1 MVSNSH
7 TVTNDKR
14 VRLPDG
20 RALGYAEYGDPA
32 GRPVLFFPGAPSSRL
47 LHPPEPPTQASGIR
61 LIAVE
66 RPGFGL
72 SDFQPGRTLLDW
84 PDDVV
89 AFADELGLDRFPV
102 VGISAGGPYAAACAY
117 KIPQRVT
124 AAAIISAVGP
134 LDPSAIQEMPRVR
147 QLGAQMARNAPWLL
161 GPLLWLVSNPHRN
174 PEKFFERMVSGNSED
189 DRAVLVQPEMKSM
202 LMRNYLEATRA
213 GMRGFARE
221 SIIVSNDWGFSPEH
235 ITIPVCLWHGDED
248 HNVSLSA
255 IRRLVKAIP
264 RCSAT
269 FVPGEGH
276 WLILKYW
283 DRILAE
289 LTSLQQGCWG

>member
-1 MVSNSH
+1 MVSDSH

-20 RALGYAEYGDPA
+20 RAVAYAEYGDPA

-47 LHPPEPPTQASGIR
+47 LHPPEEPTRALGVR
-61 LIAVE
+61 LIAIE

-102 VGISAGGPYAAACAY
+102 AGISAGGPYAAACAY

-147 QLGAQMARNAPWLL
+147 QLGAKVARNASWLL
-161 GPLLWLVSNPHRN
+161 RPVLWLASNPHRN
-174 PEKFFERMVSGNSED
+174 PEKFFERMLSGNSED
-189 DRAVLVQPEMKSM
+189 DRALLTQPAVKSM

-213 GMRGFARE
+213 GTRGFARE
-221 SIIVSNDWGFSPEH
+221 SIIVSNDWGFCPED
-235 ITIPVCLWHGDED
+235 ITIPICLWHGED
-248 HNVSLSA
+248 DRNVSLSA
-255 IRRLVKAIP
+255 VRHMVEAIP

-283 DRILAE
+283 GRILGE
-289 LTSLQQGCWG
+289 LLSL

>member
-1 MVSNSH
+1 LVSNSH
-7 TVTNDKR
+7 TITDGRR
-14 VRLPDG
+14 VRLPNG

-47 LHPPEPPTQASGIR
+47 LHPPEEPTRALGVR
-61 LIAVE
+61 LIVVE

-84 PDDVV
+84 PDDIV
-89 AFADELGLDRFPV
+89 AFADELEFDRFPV

-117 KIPQRVT
+117 RMPQRVM
-124 AAAIISAVGP
+124 AAGIISAVGP
-134 LDPSAIQEMPRVR
+134 MNPSALKEMPRVR
-147 QLGAQMARNAPWLL
+147 QLGAKVARNAPWLL
-161 GPLLWLVSNPHRN
+161 RPLLWLASNPHRN
-174 PEKFFERMVSGNSED
+174 PDKFFERMLSGNSEE
-189 DRAVLVQPEMKSM
+189 DRVLLMQPEMQSM
-202 LMRNYLEATRA
+202 LMSNYLEATRA

-221 SIIVSNDWGFSPEH
+221 SIIVSNDWGFCPED
-235 ITIPVCLWHGDED
+235 ISIPVCLWHGEVD

-255 IRRLVKAIP
+255 ARRMAKAIP

-276 WLILKYW
+276 WLMLKYW
-283 DRILAE
+283 DRILGE
-289 LTSLQQGCWG
+289 LVSLAGFSL

>member
-1 MVSNSH
+1 LVSDSH
-7 TVTNDKR
+7 AIADGKQ

-20 RALGYAEYGDPA
+20 RALGYAEYGDPE
-32 GRPVLFFPGAPSSRL
+32 GRPVLFFPGAPGSRL
-47 LHPPEPPTQASGIR
+47 LHPPEPPTRTQGIR

-89 AFADELGLDRFPV
+89 AFADELALDRFPV

-124 AAAIISAVGP
+124 AAALISAVGP
-134 LDPSAIQEMPRVR
+134 MDSIAIEGLPRVR
-147 QLGAQMARNAPWLL
+147 QLGAKVARNAPWLL
-161 GPLLWLVSNPHRN
+161 RPILWLVSNPHRN
-174 PEKFFERMVSGNSED
+174 PNKFFERMLSGNSED
-189 DRAVLVQPEMKSM
+189 DRALLMQPEMQSM

-221 SIIVSNDWGFSPEH
+221 SIIVSNDWGFGPED
-235 ITIPVCLWHGDED
+235 ISIPVCLWHGEED
-248 HNVSLSA
+248 YNVSLSA
-255 IRRLVKAIP
+255 VRYMVKAIP
-264 RCSAT
+264 RCIAT

-283 DRILAE
+283 DRILTE
-289 LTSLQQGCWG
+289 LLGKSH